1 MGAKDSKKEKKEISL
16 QQESLDLL
24 TQCSSKRM
32 TVKEISK
39 ALEIS
44 TGTFH
49 KMYTDYPDFKRAYY
63 KGIQSRVI
71 DSINSLERMC
81 TGYYVEEEKITS
93 MGEKT
98 IYKKYI
104 PPNTNAIIFFLKN
117 RDPENWRDKWDI
129 QIDGGERP
137 VVIKNDLNE

>member
-1 MGAKDSKKEKKEISL
+1 MGAKDSKKEILL

-39 ALEIS
+39 VLEIS
-44 TGTFH
+44 HSTFY
-49 KMYTDYPDFKRAYY
+49 KMYTDYPEFKYAYY

-71 DSINSLERMC
+71 DCINSLERMC
-81 TGYYVEEEKITS
+81 TGYYIEEEKITS

-104 PPNTNAIIFFLKN
+104 QPNVNAIIFFLKN
-117 RDPENWRDKWDI
+117 RDPENWRDKWEI
-129 QIDGGERP
+129 G
-137 VVIKNDLNE
+137 VINGIFKLMVEKDLLL

>member
-1 MGAKDSKKEKKEISL
+1 MGAKDSKKEILL

-39 ALEIS
+39 VLEIS
-44 TGTFH
+44 HSTFY
-49 KMYTDYPDFKRAYY
+49 KMYTDYPEFKYAYY

-71 DSINSLERMC
+71 DCINSLERMC
-81 TGYYVEEEKITS
+81 TGYYIEEEKITS

-98 IYKKYI
+98 IYK
-104 PPNTNAIIFFLKN
+104 
-117 RDPENWRDKWDI
+117 NWRDKWDI

>member
-1 MGAKDSKKEKKEISL
+1 MVTKDSKKEILL

-32 TVKEISK
+32 TVKEIAK
-39 ALEIS
+39 VLEIS
-44 TGTFH
+44 ASTFYR
-49 KMYTDYPDFKRAYY
+49 MYTDYPEFKYAYY
-63 KGIQSRVI
+63 KGINSRVI
-71 DSINSLERMC
+71 DCINSLERMC
-81 TGYYVEEEKITS
+81 TGYYIEEEKITS

-104 PPNTNAIIFFLKN
+104 PPNTNAIISFLKN
-117 RDPENWRDKWDI
+117 RDPENWRDKLDI

>member
-1 MGAKDSKKEKKEISL
+1 MGAKDSKKEILL

-32 TVKEISK
+32 TVKEIAK
-39 ALEIS
+39 VLEIS
-44 TGTFH
+44 HSTFY
-49 KMYTDYPDFKRAYY
+49 KMYTDYPEFKYAYY
-63 KGIQSRVI
+63 KGINSRVI
-71 DSINSLERMC
+71 DCINSLERMC

>member
-1 MGAKDSKKEKKEISL
+1 MGAKDSKKEILL

-39 ALEIS
+39 VLEIS
-44 TGTFH
+44 HSTFYR
-49 KMYTDYPDFKRAYY
+49 MYTDYPEFKYAYY
-63 KGIQSRVI
+63 KGINSRVI
-71 DSINSLERMC
+71 DCINSLERMC
-81 TGYYVEEEKITS
+81 TGYYIEEEKITS

-104 PPNTNAIIFFLKN
+104 PPNINAIIFFLKN

>member
-1 MGAKDSKKEKKEISL
+1 MGAKDSKKEEKEILL

-32 TVKEISK
+32 KVKEICK

-44 TGTFH
+44 HSTFY
-49 KMYTDYPDFKRAYY
+49 KMYTNYPEFKYAYY
-63 KGIQSRVI
+63 KGIISRVI
-71 DSINSLERMC
+71 DCIDSLERMC
-81 TGYYVEEEKITS
+81 TGYYIEEEKITS

-104 PPNTNAIIFFLKN
+104 QPNVYALMFFLKN
-117 RDPENWRDKWDI
+117 LDSENWRDKWDI
-129 QIDGGERP
+129 KIEGGERP
-137 VVIKNDLNE
+137 VVIKNDLQE